1 VKIKKHYSG
10 PEKEKK
16 QDYDEAM
23 ENFVGKVLRLM
34 SKEENDTVDK
44 SGATP

>member
-1 VKIKKHYSG
+1 MKKHYSG

-16 QDYDEAM
+16 QDYDEAI
-23 ENFVGKVLRLM
+23 EYFVGKVLRLM
-34 SKEENDTVDK
+34 SEKENDTVDK